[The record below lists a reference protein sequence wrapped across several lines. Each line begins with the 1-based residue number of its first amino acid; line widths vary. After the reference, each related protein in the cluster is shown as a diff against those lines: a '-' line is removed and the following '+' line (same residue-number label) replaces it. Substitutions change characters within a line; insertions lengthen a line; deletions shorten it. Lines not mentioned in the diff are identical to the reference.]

1 MITLG
6 LVLWCLTPLSTIF
19 QLYHD
24 GLFDSWKKPEYPR
37 KPPTCCIFILILHYS
52 GGENC
57 TTWEYTEHLEPLT
70 FLVVSN
76 QKNAKFNEFLCFNSL
91 FLELSI

>member
-37 KPPTCCIFILILHYS
+37 KPPTCCIFIILLILHYS

-57 TTWEYTEHLEPLT
+57 KTWEYTEHLEPR
-70 FLVVSN
+70 
-76 QKNAKFNEFLCFNSL
+76 NSWFQIRKTQNL
-91 FLELSI
+91 MNSYVLIPYSLN